1 MTLPPAT
8 GAQQRAL
15 TLCAL
20 CLGLLA
26 APLLGACGVQPEP
39 RSALSTPQ
47 AALRFIGLRLAP
59 TDGSA
64 PKRTLPR
71 AVQPN
76 GAPDQGL
83 GRACVVLL
91 MESPAFRYTKENVLC
106 EEWVIPP
113 ESKTGN
119 RNAADLAASE
129 AENFQPKS
137 LVLSVP
143 NPAQLSDTALQAI
156 AQNR

>member
-1 MTLPPAT
+1 
-8 GAQQRAL
+8 
-15 TLCAL
+15 
-20 CLGLLA
+20 
-26 APLLGACGVQPEP
+26 
-39 RSALSTPQ
+39 
-47 AALRFIGLRLAP
+47 
-59 TDGSA
+59 
-64 PKRTLPR
+64 
-71 AVQPN
+71 
-76 GAPDQGL
+76 
-83 GRACVVLL
+83 